1 MVKLMN
7 SRLGLMSLVASVAIG
22 LFALV
27 GTTYAVLVCQTVP
40 DPDSG
45 SSDDSDGSDDGDD
58 VTVTGSCDGV
68 TSTIKYYLLQA
79 GYDDNAA
86 SGIMG
91 NLSAESCGYRYKV
104 FCSCSNADAED
115 GFKAYIQSGSG
126 YTLNSRMT
134 KSCGFGLVQWTPDS
148 NKSVDRLL
156 RLQKYADSK
165 GGAITDLNIQ
175 IEFMIKELTTTEI
188 NAYYYNVLRPEKLN
202 GRSLEDTTWRVEKW
216 YEAPGSVSGSPG
228 YGQVNKVCD
237 NASSSW
243 CKSFKKRL
251 ERAQQAKQVNG
262 NCNPTSSDGGSDSG
276 SDDGSGDDSGSDSGG
291 DSSGPDQV
299 PQVDQ
304 PSQDQPTTTQTSG
317 ALGKQNASNMV
328 GQYDSGI
335 KDVVWRTD
343 GSTVSASG
351 CSLVSVVN
359 SARALGASQSSI
371 NVSTL
376 ASWSK
381 RNISSASWSNLI
393 TMAKHVGLTVGSE
406 LWSSKSTSES
416 TKIAQIRS
424 VLASGGVVIAGGD
437 RAGTDSSFCT
447 TARKNSGECVFTP
460 GGHFVAII
468 GITADNKLVVAN
480 PAKANNRTWIFPAS
494 GVLKYSNKARMVRF

>member
-7 SRLGLMSLVASVAIG
+7 SRLGLMSLVTSVAIG

-27 GTTYAVLVCQTVP
+27 GSTYAVLVCQTVP

-45 SSDDSDGSDDGDD
+45 SSDDSGDDG
-58 VTVTGSCDGV
+58 VEVTGSCDGV

-104 FCSCSNADAED
+104 VCSCSRADVED
-115 GFKAYIQSGSG
+115 GFKAYIQSGSS
-126 YTLNSRMT
+126 YTLNSSMT
-134 KSCGFGLVQWTPDS
+134 RSCGFGLVQWTPDS
-148 NKSVDRLL
+148 NKNVDRLL

-175 IEFMIKELTTTEI
+175 IEFIIKELTTTDI
-188 NAYYYNVLRPEKLN
+188 NAYYYNVLRPDKLN
-202 GRSLEDTTWRVEKW
+202 GRTLEDTTWRVEKW

-228 YGQVNKVCD
+228 YGQVNKVCE

-262 NCNPTSSDGGSDSG
+262 NCNPTSGGD
-276 SDDGSGDDSGSDSGG
+276 SDDSSGDDSDGSDG

-304 PSQDQPTTTQTSG
+304 PSDDQPTTTQTGG
-317 ALGKQNASNMV
+317 ALGKQNVNNMV

-359 SARALGASQSSI
+359 SARALGASQSSV

-381 RNISSASWSNLI
+381 RNISSASWGNLI
-393 TMAKHVGLTVGSE
+393 TMAKHIGLTVGSE